1 MKKSLWYYKTKIGM
15 VGIAGDEQGITHVFL
30 KGKAAEP
37 ETIMERT
44 PLLEQTAG
52 ELEEYLDGRRREFEI
67 KLHLEGTAFQKK
79 VWEALCAI
87 PYGETRSYKEIAEN
101 IGNPK
106 ACRAV
111 GMANNR
117 NPIMILV
124 PCHRVI
130 GADGSLVGYGGG
142 LKLKKFLL
150 NLERTSK
157 GKSDRD
163 TLQEQVIQ
171 EETIQKD
178 DIRQELE
185 ELAEPEFQ
193 KFASSLI
200 PNVPKE
206 KILGVRLPEIRKLA
220 KKLAKGDWQQYLAQ
234 AKSDC
239 YEEILLRGI
248 LIGKIQAPLPKMLE
262 YIREF
267 VPKIDNWSTC
277 DSFCAGLKLAKT
289 YPKEIWDFI
298 QPYFQSEEE
307 YQVRFAVV
315 MLLDYYVEEAYREAA
330 LQLLERVRHEGYYV
344 KMAVAWAV
352 SKFCIRFPESVT
364 EFLQKS
370 DLDDFTYNK
379 ALQKILESRAVSAEK
394 KEEIRRMK
402 RGRIV

>member
-15 VGIAGDEQGITHVFL
+15 VGIAGDEQGITDVFL
-30 KGKAAEP
+30 REKAAEP
-37 ETIMERT
+37 DTIMERT
-44 PLLEQTAG
+44 PLLEQAAG
-52 ELEEYLDGRRREFEI
+52 QLEEYLDGRRREFQI

-79 VWEALCAI
+79 VWKALCAI
-87 PYGETRSYKEIAEN
+87 PYGETRSYKEIAES

-142 LKLKKFLL
+142 LTLKKFLL
-150 NLERTSK
+150 NLEWTSK
-157 GKSDRD
+157 GKTDRD
-163 TLQEQVIQ
+163 TRQEQVIQ
-171 EETIQKD
+171 ADMIQKEN
-178 DIRQELE
+178 IRQALE

-200 PNVPKE
+200 PTVPKE
-206 KILGVRLPEIRKLA
+206 KILGVRLPEIRRLA

-234 AKSDC
+234 AKDDC
-239 YEEILLRGI
+239 YEEILLRGMI
-248 LIGKIQAPLPKMLE
+248 IGKIQAPLPKMLE

-267 VPKIDNWSTC
+267 VPRIDNWSTC

-298 QPYFQSEEE
+298 QPYFQAEEE

-315 MLLDYYVEEAYREAA
+315 MLLDYYVEETYREAA
-330 LQLLERVRHEGYYV
+330 LQLLGRVRHEGYYV

-352 SKFCIRFPESVT
+352 SKFYIRFPELVT